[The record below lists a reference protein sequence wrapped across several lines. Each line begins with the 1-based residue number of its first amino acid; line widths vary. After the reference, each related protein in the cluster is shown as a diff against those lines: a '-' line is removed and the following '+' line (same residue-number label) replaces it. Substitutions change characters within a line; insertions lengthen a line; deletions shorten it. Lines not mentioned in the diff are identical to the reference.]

1 MVAQLKSKNI
11 SVARFWR
18 KVGRNIFGD
27 GQYLELYIRPRNYA
41 CWSNS
46 ISSKLHTI
54 MASNSVFPGDIIS
67 GLNIP
72 ASKSLHPASGL
83 YRESSSAP
91 ILSTLAGKLEQNSKK
106 TAHVTAPNAR
116 YIPRVGDLVIASVQR
131 SSTDFFHL
139 SICPH
144 TPQAI
149 LPQLAFEGASKK
161 TRPQLK
167 PSDLVYAKVLSASK
181 NMEVELTCVNPSTG
195 KSDPEGLGPITG
207 GMVFDISTGLAARL
221 LSSQSVAVFE
231 ELGEKLAGGF
241 EVAIGKNGKV
251 WVDCPESGIR
261 GICAVGRCLQE
272 TDCGNLLKSEQQKLA
287 KRVIKETGFG

>member
-1 MVAQLKSKNI
+1 MEMFSRALHTYGYV
-11 SVARFWR
+11 
-18 KVGRNIFGD
+18 
-27 GQYLELYIRPRNYA
+27 LYVIDYT
-41 CWSNS
+41 CWSHS
-46 ISSKLHTI
+46 IFQSRTI
-54 MASNSVFPGDIIS
+54 MASNIVFPGDTIS
-67 GLNIP
+67 GVNLP

-91 ILSTLAGKLEQNSKK
+91 ILSTLAGKLEQNPKKK
-106 TAHVTAPNAR
+106 TAHVTTPNAR

-131 SSTDFFHL
+131 SSMDFFHL

-144 TPQAI
+144 IPQAI

-167 PSDLVYAKVLSASK
+167 PNDLVYAKVLSASK
-181 NMEVELTCVNPSTG
+181 NMEVELTCVDPSTG
-195 KSDPEGLGPITG
+195 KSEPEGLGPITG

-221 LSSQSVAVFE
+221 LSSQSVAVLE

-241 EVAIGKNGKV
+241 EVAVGKNGKV

-261 GICAVGRCLQE
+261 GIHAVGRCLQE
-272 TDCGNLLKSEQQKLA
+272 TDCGNLQPGEQQKLV
-287 KRVIKETGFG
+287 KRVVKETGLG